1 MAVQRSVVETLLG
14 GLVLVVAI
22 GFGVHAYTRTDV
34 GSVNGYELTAKF
46 DRVDGISPGSD
57 VRIGGIKVGTV
68 VDEYLETETFLAVIK
83 VSLDSQI
90 RVPADSSAEV
100 VSSGL
105 LGDKYLSIVPGA
117 DVKVLGPGGEIR
129 YTQSSISL
137 ESLIG
142 RYLFSS
148 QDSGGAAGGADG
160 GQ

>member
-34 GSVNGYELTAKF
+34 GGVDGYELTAKF

-68 VDEYLETETFLAVIK
+68 VDEYLETDTFLAVIK
-83 VSLDSQI
+83 VNLQSDI
-90 RVPADSSAEV
+90 RIPADSSAEV

-117 DVKVLGPGGEIR
+117 DMKVLEPGGEIR

-142 RYLFSS
+142 RYLFSGE
-148 QDSGGAAGGADG
+148 DSGDAAGGGAA
-160 GQ
+160 Q